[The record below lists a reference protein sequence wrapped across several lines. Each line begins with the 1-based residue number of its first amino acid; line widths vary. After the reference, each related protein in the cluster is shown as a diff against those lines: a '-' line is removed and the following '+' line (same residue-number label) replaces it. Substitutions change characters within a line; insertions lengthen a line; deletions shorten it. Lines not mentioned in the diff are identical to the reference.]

1 MTTTGKKLKVIFM
14 LIILSL
20 SNFVPLSAI
29 ADTTDDPTVLETI
42 SAEVISDQSGKKA
55 LNIKLNANNTSA
67 EKIEKETGLV
77 ENYLS
82 DVERKEGDGYAYQVN
97 SGKITLEISSNTKQ
111 TIDLSFPIDPALY
124 HSQANKLIVDNKEY
138 DIIDET
144 ENKKDT
150 DVSVPK
156 PDEIEEESSKE
167 NENSVSPFTLP
178 TLSLP
183 AVSVPS
189 NQTIPTE
196 YTTDDQGTYPKASWQ
211 PTGNTN
217 VLDHQGNKNGTNQ
230 WDGIN
235 SWNGDPNDR
244 THSYIEYGGTGN
256 QADYAIRKYAKET
269 STPGLFDVYLN
280 ARGNVQKDITP
291 LDLVLVVDWSGSM
304 NDNNRIGEVKIG
316 VDRFVDTLADSG
328 ITDKINM
335 GYVGYSIEGYSY
347 SNGAV
352 QMGSF
357 DSVKN
362 QVKSITP
369 SWTNG
374 GTFTQKA
381 LRDAGNMLSVP
392 NGHKKVIVLLTD
404 GVPTFSYKVQ
414 RVHAQSSSNYYGT
427 QFSNTQDRP
436 GNTSLISRIYDAP
449 DQNNLSRRID
459 STFIATIGEAMA
471 LKERGIEIHGLG
483 IQLQSD
489 PAAGLSKAEVESRMR
504 QMVSSDEKGDLYYE
518 SADHATDISEYL
530 AKKAVQISAT
540 VSNGQINDPIAE
552 PFIYQPGTLSVKSVG
567 TSPTTVT
574 PSISIE
580 GNTIKSNQIYLGK
593 DQEIQIHYQVRIQ
606 TENEDFHPNF
616 WYQMNGRTTFQPN
629 IDTNELAE
637 FGIPSAKAPGVS
649 LHIKKLWEEFD
660 NNLADRPDQVTF
672 EIQREHTTNAAAWKN
687 GYIRIIKPAK
697 DTTNTWE
704 RADIDKLSAN
714 SGESYQEILSLP
726 QYNNQGQA
734 FSYQTIKELPV
745 PGYNSQQIDA
755 MTWKNTKQFTP
766 LNLKITK
773 NSSTGEKDLIGAV
786 FKLTGDS
793 IDTLLT
799 DHGDGTYSLPENVKL
814 QKEMTYTLTET
825 KAPEG
830 HELSKKTTWEIKIA
844 SDGTVTIDGKTVTT
858 SDDTIQL
865 TIENPF
871 VEVPVAVRKYAM
883 QGTDKEINL
892 KGAAFSLQKKEANGT
907 YQPIDSQTT
916 NEKGQ
921 LIVNHLE
928 VGKYNLEEVK
938 APDNAEMIEKQTITP
953 FEILANSQTPVE
965 KTIKNDTSKVD
976 KTTPQLNGKDVA
988 IGEKIQY
995 EISVNIPLG
1004 IADKEGTQN
1013 KYTTF
1018 KLIDTHD
1025 AALTFDNDSSG
1036 TYAYALYDGNKEID
1050 PVNYSVTEQTDGFTV
1065 SVDPNYIPS
1074 LTPGGTL
1081 KFVYY
1086 MHLNEKADPTKGFSN
1101 QANVDNGHTN
1111 DQTPPSV
1118 DVVTGGKRFVK
1129 VDGDVT
1135 SDQTLAGAEFV
1146 VRDQDSDTAKYLS
1159 IDPSTKAVSW
1169 VSAKES
1175 ATVFTTTSNG
1185 LIDVTGLKYGTYY
1198 LEETKAPE
1206 KYVPLTNRVAF
1217 TIDEQSY
1224 VTAGQLISPEK
1235 IPNKHK
1241 GTLPSTG
1248 GKGIYVYIGAGV
1260 VLLLIAGLY
1269 FARRKH
1275 SQI

>member
-1 MTTTGKKLKVIFM
+1 MTTTGKKLKVVFV
-14 LIILSL
+14 LILLSL
-20 SNFVPLSAI
+20 SNILPVTAI
-29 ADTTDDPTVLETI
+29 AEAADNPTMLEII
-42 SAEVISDQSGKKA
+42 SAEITSDQSGKKA
-55 LNIKLNANNTSA
+55 LNVKLNANNNST
-67 EKIEKETGLV
+67 KKVEKEIGLV

-82 DVERKEGDGYAYQVN
+82 DVERKEGDGYAYQVK
-97 SGKITLEISSNTKQ
+97 SGKTMLEISPNTKQ
-111 TIDLSFPIDPALY
+111 TINLSLPIDPTLY
-124 HSQANKLIVDNKEY
+124 HSQTNKLIVDNKEY
-138 DIIDET
+138 DITDAKEHKKETEVSTSNTDET
-144 ENKKDT
+144 KEG
-150 DVSVPK
+150 VS
-156 PDEIEEESSKE
+156 EE

-178 TLSLP
+178 RLSLP
-183 AVSVPS
+183 AVTVST
-189 NQTIPTE
+189 NQTISTE
-196 YTTDDQGTYPKASWQ
+196 YTTDDQGTYPKANWQ

-217 VLDHQGNKNGTNQ
+217 VLDHQGNKNGSNQ

-235 SWNGDPNDR
+235 SWDGDPNDR

-256 QADYAIRKYAKET
+256 QAVYAIRKFAKET
-269 STPGLFDVYLN
+269 TTPGLFDVYLN

-304 NDNNRIGEVKIG
+304 NDNDRIGEVKIG

-335 GYVGYSIEGYSY
+335 GYVGYSSEGYSY

-369 SWTNG
+369 SRTNG

-404 GVPTFSYKVQ
+404 GVPTFSYEVQ

-427 QFSNTQDRP
+427 QFSNTQDQP
-436 GNTSLISRIYDAP
+436 GNTSRIARSYDAP

-489 PAAGLSKAEVESRMR
+489 PAASLSKAEVESRMR

-616 WYQMNGRTTFQPN
+616 WYQMNGRTTFQPS
-629 IDTNELAE
+629 IDTDELAE
-637 FGIPSAKAPGVS
+637 FGIPSAKAPGVN

-660 NNLADRPDQVTF
+660 NNPANRPDQVTF
-672 EIQREHTTNAAAWKN
+672 EIQRNHTTDAAAWKN
-687 GYIRIIKPAK
+687 GYIRITKPTK
-697 DTTNTWE
+697 DTANTWE
-704 RADIDKLSAN
+704 RADVEKLSAN

-745 PGYNSQQIDA
+745 PGYDSQQIDA
-755 MTWKNTKQFTP
+755 LTWKNTKQFTP
-766 LNLKITK
+766 LDLKITK

-799 DHGDGTYSLPENVKL
+799 DNGDGTYSLPENVKL

-830 HELSKKTTWEIKIA
+830 HELSKKTTWKIKIA
-844 SDGTVTIDGKTVTT
+844 SNGTVTVDGKIVTT

-871 VEVPVAVRKYAM
+871 IEIPIAVRKYTM
-883 QGTDKEINL
+883 QGTGKEMNL
-892 KGAAFSLQKKEANGT
+892 KGAAFALQKKEANGA
-907 YQPIDSQTT
+907 YQPMDNQTT
-916 NEKGQ
+916 NEKG
-921 LIVNHLE
+921 
-928 VGKYNLEEVK
+928 
-938 APDNAEMIEKQTITP
+938 
-953 FEILANSQTPVE
+953 LA
-965 KTIKNDTSKVD
+965 I
-976 KTTPQLNGKDVA
+976 
-988 IGEKIQY
+988 
-995 EISVNIPLG
+995 
-1004 IADKEGTQN
+1004 
-1013 KYTTF
+1013 
-1018 KLIDTHD
+1018 
-1025 AALTFDNDSSG
+1025 FD
-1036 TYAYALYDGNKEID
+1036 
-1050 PVNYSVTEQTDGFTV
+1050 
-1065 SVDPNYIPS
+1065 S
-1074 LTPGGTL
+1074 LTPGEYRVVETAGPAGYDTSPGNYEFQIDKYGKIIYTGKNIETTNGMWTL
-1081 KFVYY
+1081 T
-1086 MHLNEKADPTKGFSN
+1086 HQNRLKAFDLTVHKKE
-1101 QANVDNGHTN
+1101 DNGQALKGAKFRLQGPEIDLELPKDGQETDTFLFEN
-1111 DQTPPSV
+1111 LKPGTYKLTETFTP
-1118 DVVTGGKRFVK
+1118 GGY
-1129 VDGDVT
+1129 
-1135 SDQTLAGAEFV
+1135 Q
-1146 VRDQDSDTAKYLS
+1146 
-1159 IDPSTKAVSW
+1159 
-1169 VSAKES
+1169 
-1175 ATVFTTTSNG
+1175 
-1185 LIDVTGLKYGTYY
+1185 GLKD
-1198 LEETKAPE
+1198 P
-1206 KYVPLTNRVAF
+1206 V
-1217 TIDEQSY
+1217 TIIIKEDGSIQVE
-1224 VTAGQLISPEK
+1224 GQDYESVLSPGAKNNQISFRHHESGK
-1235 IPNKHK
+1235 
-1241 GTLPSTG
+1241 ST
-1248 GKGIYVYIGAGV
+1248 IT
-1260 VLLLIAGLY
+1260 
-1269 FARRKH
+1269 
-1275 SQI
+1275 

>member
-1 MTTTGKKLKVIFM
+1 MTTTGKKLKVVFV
-14 LIILSL
+14 LILLSL
-20 SNFVPLSAI
+20 SNILPISAI
-29 ADTTDDPTVLETI
+29 AEATDNPTMLEII
-42 SAEVISDQSGKKA
+42 SAEITSDQSGKKA
-55 LNIKLNANNTSA
+55 LNVKLNANNNST
-67 EKIEKETGLV
+67 EKVEKEIGLV

-82 DVERKEGDGYAYQVN
+82 DVERKEGDGYAYQVK
-97 SGKITLEISSNTKQ
+97 SGKTTLEISPNTKQ
-111 TIDLSFPIDPALY
+111 TINLSLPIDPTLY
-124 HSQANKLIVDNKEY
+124 HSQTNKLIVDNKEY
-138 DIIDET
+138 DITDVT
-144 ENKKDT
+144 ENKKETEVPIPNT
-150 DVSVPK
+150 DETKEGVS
-156 PDEIEEESSKE
+156 EE

-183 AVSVPS
+183 AVTVSA

-196 YTTDDQGTYPKASWQ
+196 YTTNDQGTYPKANWQ

-217 VLDHQGNKNGTNQ
+217 VLDHQGNKNGSIQ

-235 SWNGDPNDR
+235 SWDGDPNDR

-256 QADYAIRKYAKET
+256 EADYAIRKFAKET
-269 STPGLFDVYLN
+269 TTPGLFDVYLN

-304 NDNNRIGEVKIG
+304 NDNDRIGEVKIG

-335 GYVGYSIEGYSY
+335 GYVGYSSEGHNY
-347 SNGAV
+347 SNDTV

-374 GTFTQKA
+374 GTFTQKG
-381 LRDAGNMLSVP
+381 LRDAGDMLSVP

-414 RVHAQSSSNYYGT
+414 RVHAQSSNDYYGT
-427 QFSNTQDRP
+427 QFSNTQDQP
-436 GNTSLISRIYDAP
+436 GNTSRIARSYYAP
-449 DQNNLSRRID
+449 DQNNRSRRID

-504 QMVSSDEKGDLYYE
+504 QMVSADEKGDLYYE

-552 PFIYQPGTLSVKSVG
+552 PFIYQPGTLSVKSVR
-567 TSPTTVT
+567 TNPTTVT
-574 PSISIE
+574 PTISID

-616 WYQMNGRTTFQPN
+616 WYQMNGRTTFQPS
-629 IDTNELAE
+629 IDTDELAE
-637 FGIPSAKAPGVS
+637 FGIPSAKAPGVN

-660 NNLADRPDQVTF
+660 SNPANRPDQVTF
-672 EIQREHTTNAAAWKN
+672 EIQRNHTTDAAAWKN
-687 GYIRIIKPAK
+687 GYIRITKPAK
-697 DTTNTWE
+697 DTANTWE

-745 PGYNSQQIDA
+745 PGYDSQQIDA
-755 MTWKNTKQFTP
+755 LTWKNTKQFTP
-766 LNLKITK
+766 LDLKITK

-786 FKLTGDS
+786 FKLAGDS

-799 DHGDGTYSLPENVKL
+799 DNGDGTYSLPENVKL

-844 SDGTVTIDGKTVTT
+844 SDGTVTIDGKTVAT

-871 VEVPVAVRKYAM
+871 VEIPIAVRKYTM
-883 QGTDKEINL
+883 QGTGKEMNL
-892 KGAAFSLQKKEANGT
+892 KGAAFALQKKEANGT
-907 YQPIDSQTT
+907 YQPMDNQTT
-916 NEKGQ
+916 NEKG
-921 LIVNHLE
+921 
-928 VGKYNLEEVK
+928 
-938 APDNAEMIEKQTITP
+938 
-953 FEILANSQTPVE
+953 LA
-965 KTIKNDTSKVD
+965 I
-976 KTTPQLNGKDVA
+976 
-988 IGEKIQY
+988 
-995 EISVNIPLG
+995 
-1004 IADKEGTQN
+1004 
-1013 KYTTF
+1013 
-1018 KLIDTHD
+1018 
-1025 AALTFDNDSSG
+1025 FD
-1036 TYAYALYDGNKEID
+1036 
-1050 PVNYSVTEQTDGFTV
+1050 
-1065 SVDPNYIPS
+1065 S
-1074 LTPGGTL
+1074 LTPGEYRVVETAGPAGYDTSPGNYEFQIDKYGKIIYTGKNIETTNGMWTLTHQNRLKAFDLTVHKKEDNGQALKGAKFRLQGPEMDLELPKDGQETDTFLFENLKPGTYKLTETFTPEGYQGL
-1081 KFVYY
+1081 K
-1086 MHLNEKADPTKGFSN
+1086 DPVTIIIKEDGSIQVDGQEYESVLSPGAKNNQISLDITN
-1101 QANVDNGHTN
+1101 QAKVPLPD
-1111 DQTPPSV
+1111 
-1118 DVVTGGKRFVK
+1118 TGGIGR
-1129 VDGDVT
+1129 
-1135 SDQTLAGAEFV
+1135 L
-1146 VRDQDSDTAKYLS
+1146 
-1159 IDPSTKAVSW
+1159 
-1169 VSAKES
+1169 
-1175 ATVFTTTSNG
+1175 
-1185 LIDVTGLKYGTYY
+1185 
-1198 LEETKAPE
+1198 
-1206 KYVPLTNRVAF
+1206 
-1217 TIDEQSY
+1217 
-1224 VTAGQLISPEK
+1224 
-1235 IPNKHK
+1235 
-1241 GTLPSTG
+1241 
-1248 GKGIYVYIGAGV
+1248 GIYLVGMIGCTFSIWYLFFKKERG
-1260 VLLLIAGLY
+1260 G
-1269 FARRKH
+1269 
-1275 SQI
+1275 S

>member
-1 MTTTGKKLKVIFM
+1 MTTTGKKLNVVFV
-14 LIILSL
+14 LILLSL
-20 SNFVPLSAI
+20 SNILPVTAI
-29 ADTTDDPTVLETI
+29 AEATDNPTMLEII
-42 SAEVISDQSGKKA
+42 SAEITSDQSGKKA
-55 LNIKLNANNTSA
+55 LNVKLNANNNST
-67 EKIEKETGLV
+67 EKVEKEIGLV

-82 DVERKEGDGYAYQVN
+82 DVERKEEDSYAYQVK
-97 SGKITLEISSNTKQ
+97 SGKTTLEISPNTKQ
-111 TIDLSFPIDPALY
+111 TINLSLPIDPTLY
-124 HSQANKLIVDNKEY
+124 HSQTNKLIVDNKEY
-138 DIIDET
+138 DITDATEHKKETEVSTPNTDET
-144 ENKKDT
+144 KEGI
-150 DVSVPK
+150 S
-156 PDEIEEESSKE
+156 EE
-167 NENSVSPFTLP
+167 NENSVNPFTLP

-183 AVSVPS
+183 AVTVSA

-196 YTTDDQGTYPKASWQ
+196 YTTDNQGTYPKANWQ

-217 VLDHQGNKNGTNQ
+217 VLDHQGNKNGSNQ

-235 SWNGDPNDR
+235 SWDGDPNDR

-256 QADYAIRKYAKET
+256 QADYAIRKFAKET
-269 STPGLFDVYLN
+269 TTPGLFDVYLN

-304 NDNNRIGEVKIG
+304 NDNDRIDEVKIG

-335 GYVGYSIEGYSY
+335 GYVGYSSDGYNY
-347 SNGAV
+347 SNGTV

-374 GTFTQKA
+374 GTFTQKG
-381 LRDAGNMLSVP
+381 LRDAGDMLSVP

-414 RVHAQSSSNYYGT
+414 RVHAQSSNDYYGT
-427 QFSNTQDRP
+427 QFSNTQDQP
-436 GNTSLISRIYDAP
+436 GNTSRIARSYYAP
-449 DQNNLSRRID
+449 DQNNRSRRID

-489 PAAGLSKAEVESRMR
+489 PAAGLSKAEVKSRMR
-504 QMVSSDEKGDLYYE
+504 QMVSADEKGDLYYE

-567 TSPTTVT
+567 TNPTTVT
-574 PSISIE
+574 PTISID

-593 DQEIQIHYQVRIQ
+593 NQEIQIHYQVRIQ

-629 IDTNELAE
+629 IDTDELAE

-660 NNLADRPDQVTF
+660 NNPANRPDQVTF
-672 EIQREHTTNAAAWKN
+672 EIQRNHTTDAAAWKN
-687 GYIRIIKPAK
+687 GYIRITKPAK
-697 DTTNTWE
+697 DTANTWE

-745 PGYNSQQIDA
+745 PGYDSQQIDA
-755 MTWKNTKQFTP
+755 LTWKNTKQFTP
-766 LNLKITK
+766 LDLKITK

-786 FKLTGDS
+786 FKLAGDS

-799 DHGDGTYSLPENVKL
+799 DNGDGTYSLPENVKL

-871 VEVPVAVRKYAM
+871 VEIPIAVRKYTM
-883 QGTDKEINL
+883 QGTGKEMNL
-892 KGAAFSLQKKEANGT
+892 RGAAFALQKKEANGT
-907 YQPIDSQTT
+907 YQPMDSQTT
-916 NEKGQ
+916 NEKG
-921 LIVNHLE
+921 
-928 VGKYNLEEVK
+928 
-938 APDNAEMIEKQTITP
+938 
-953 FEILANSQTPVE
+953 LA
-965 KTIKNDTSKVD
+965 I
-976 KTTPQLNGKDVA
+976 
-988 IGEKIQY
+988 
-995 EISVNIPLG
+995 
-1004 IADKEGTQN
+1004 
-1013 KYTTF
+1013 
-1018 KLIDTHD
+1018 
-1025 AALTFDNDSSG
+1025 FD
-1036 TYAYALYDGNKEID
+1036 
-1050 PVNYSVTEQTDGFTV
+1050 
-1065 SVDPNYIPS
+1065 S
-1074 LTPGGTL
+1074 LTPGEYRVVETAGPAGYDTSPGNYEFQIDKYGKIIYTGKNTETTNGIWTLTHQNRLKAFDLTVHKKEDNGQALKGANFRLQGPEMDLELPKDGQETDTFLFENLKPGTYKLTETFTPEGYQGL
-1081 KFVYY
+1081 K
-1086 MHLNEKADPTKGFSN
+1086 DPVTIIIKEDGSIQVDGQEYESVLSPGAKNNQISLDITN
-1101 QANVDNGHTN
+1101 QAKVPLPD
-1111 DQTPPSV
+1111 
-1118 DVVTGGKRFVK
+1118 TGGIGR
-1129 VDGDVT
+1129 
-1135 SDQTLAGAEFV
+1135 L
-1146 VRDQDSDTAKYLS
+1146 
-1159 IDPSTKAVSW
+1159 
-1169 VSAKES
+1169 
-1175 ATVFTTTSNG
+1175 
-1185 LIDVTGLKYGTYY
+1185 
-1198 LEETKAPE
+1198 
-1206 KYVPLTNRVAF
+1206 
-1217 TIDEQSY
+1217 
-1224 VTAGQLISPEK
+1224 
-1235 IPNKHK
+1235 
-1241 GTLPSTG
+1241 
-1248 GKGIYVYIGAGV
+1248 GIYLVGMIGCTFSIWYLFFKKERG
-1260 VLLLIAGLY
+1260 G
-1269 FARRKH
+1269 
-1275 SQI
+1275 S

>member
-1 MTTTGKKLKVIFM
+1 MTTTGKKLKVVFV
-14 LIILSL
+14 LILLSL
-20 SNFVPLSAI
+20 SNILPVTAI
-29 ADTTDDPTVLETI
+29 AEAADNPTMLEII
-42 SAEVISDQSGKKA
+42 SAEITSDQSGKKA
-55 LNIKLNANNTSA
+55 LNVKLNANNNST
-67 EKIEKETGLV
+67 KKVEKEIGLV

-82 DVERKEGDGYAYQVN
+82 DVERKEGDGYAYQVK
-97 SGKITLEISSNTKQ
+97 SGKTMLEISPNTKQ
-111 TIDLSFPIDPALY
+111 TINLSLPIDPTLY
-124 HSQANKLIVDNKEY
+124 HSQTNKLIVDNKEY
-138 DIIDET
+138 DITDAKEHKKETEVSTSNTDET
-144 ENKKDT
+144 KEG
-150 DVSVPK
+150 VS
-156 PDEIEEESSKE
+156 EE

-178 TLSLP
+178 RLSLP
-183 AVSVPS
+183 AVTVST
-189 NQTIPTE
+189 NQTISTE
-196 YTTDDQGTYPKASWQ
+196 YTTDDQGTYPKANWQ

-217 VLDHQGNKNGTNQ
+217 VLDHQGNKNGSNQ

-235 SWNGDPNDR
+235 SWDGDPNDR

-256 QADYAIRKYAKET
+256 QADYAIRKFAKET
-269 STPGLFDVYLN
+269 TTPGLFDVYLN

-304 NDNNRIGEVKIG
+304 NDNDRIGEVKIG

-335 GYVGYSIEGYSY
+335 GYVGYSSEGHNY
-347 SNGAV
+347 SNGTV

-374 GTFTQKA
+374 GTFTQKG
-381 LRDAGNMLSVP
+381 LRDAGDMLSVP

-414 RVHAQSSSNYYGT
+414 RVRAQSSNDYYGT
-427 QFSNTQDRP
+427 QFSNTQDQP
-436 GNTSLISRIYDAP
+436 GNTSRIARSYYAP
-449 DQNNLSRRID
+449 DQNNQSRRID

-489 PAAGLSKAEVESRMR
+489 SAAGLSKAEVESRMR

-616 WYQMNGRTTFQPN
+616 WYQMNGRTTFQPS
-629 IDTNELAE
+629 IDTDELAE

-745 PGYNSQQIDA
+745 PGYDSQQIDA
-755 MTWKNTKQFTP
+755 LTWKNTKQFTP
-766 LNLKITK
+766 LDLKITK

-799 DHGDGTYSLPENVKL
+799 DNGDGTYSLPENVKL

-830 HELSKKTTWEIKIA
+830 HELSKKTTWKIKIA
-844 SDGTVTIDGKTVTT
+844 SNGTVTVDGKIVTT

-871 VEVPVAVRKYAM
+871 IEIPIAVRKYTM
-883 QGTDKEINL
+883 QGTGKEMNL
-892 KGAAFSLQKKEANGT
+892 KGAAFALQKKEANGA
-907 YQPIDSQTT
+907 YQPMDNQTT
-916 NEKGQ
+916 NEKG
-921 LIVNHLE
+921 
-928 VGKYNLEEVK
+928 
-938 APDNAEMIEKQTITP
+938 
-953 FEILANSQTPVE
+953 LA
-965 KTIKNDTSKVD
+965 I
-976 KTTPQLNGKDVA
+976 
-988 IGEKIQY
+988 
-995 EISVNIPLG
+995 
-1004 IADKEGTQN
+1004 
-1013 KYTTF
+1013 
-1018 KLIDTHD
+1018 
-1025 AALTFDNDSSG
+1025 FD
-1036 TYAYALYDGNKEID
+1036 
-1050 PVNYSVTEQTDGFTV
+1050 
-1065 SVDPNYIPS
+1065 S
-1074 LTPGGTL
+1074 LTPGEYRVVETAGPAGYDTSPGNYEFQIDKYGKIIYTGKNIETTNGMWTLTHQNRLKAFDLTVHKKEDNGQALKGAKFRLQGPEIDLELPKDGQETDTFLFENLKPGTYTLTETFTPGGYQGL
-1081 KFVYY
+1081 K
-1086 MHLNEKADPTKGFSN
+1086 DPVTIIIKEDGSIQVEGQDYESVLSPGAKNNQISLDITN
-1101 QANVDNGHTN
+1101 QAKV
-1111 DQTPPSV
+1111 PLPE
-1118 DVVTGGKRFVK
+1118 TGGIGR
-1129 VDGDVT
+1129 
-1135 SDQTLAGAEFV
+1135 L
-1146 VRDQDSDTAKYLS
+1146 
-1159 IDPSTKAVSW
+1159 
-1169 VSAKES
+1169 
-1175 ATVFTTTSNG
+1175 
-1185 LIDVTGLKYGTYY
+1185 
-1198 LEETKAPE
+1198 
-1206 KYVPLTNRVAF
+1206 
-1217 TIDEQSY
+1217 
-1224 VTAGQLISPEK
+1224 
-1235 IPNKHK
+1235 
-1241 GTLPSTG
+1241 
-1248 GKGIYVYIGAGV
+1248 GIYLVGMIGCTFSIWYLFFKKERG
-1260 VLLLIAGLY
+1260 G
-1269 FARRKH
+1269 
-1275 SQI
+1275 S

>member
-1 MTTTGKKLKVIFM
+1 MTTTGKKLKVVFV
-14 LIILSL
+14 LILLSL
-20 SNFVPLSAI
+20 SNILPVTAI
-29 ADTTDDPTVLETI
+29 AEATDNPTMLEII
-42 SAEVISDQSGKKA
+42 SAEITSDQSGKKA
-55 LNIKLNANNTSA
+55 LNVKLNANNNST
-67 EKIEKETGLV
+67 EKVEKEIGLV

-82 DVERKEGDGYAYQVN
+82 DVERKEGDGYAYQVK
-97 SGKITLEISSNTKQ
+97 SGKTTLEISPNTKQ
-111 TIDLSFPIDPALY
+111 TINLSLPIDPTLY
-124 HSQANKLIVDNKEY
+124 HSQTNKLIVDNKEY
-138 DIIDET
+138 DITDATEHKKETEVSTPNTDET
-144 ENKKDT
+144 KEG
-150 DVSVPK
+150 VP
-156 PDEIEEESSKE
+156 EE

-183 AVSVPS
+183 AMTVSA

-196 YTTDDQGTYPKASWQ
+196 YTTDDQGTYPKANWQ

-217 VLDHQGNKNGTNQ
+217 VLDHQGNKNGSNQ

-235 SWNGDPNDR
+235 SWDGDPNDR

-256 QADYAIRKYAKET
+256 QADYAIRKFAKET
-269 STPGLFDVYLN
+269 TTPGLFDVYLN

-304 NDNNRIGEVKIG
+304 NDNDRIGEVKIG
-316 VDRFVDTLADSG
+316 VDRFVDTLSDSG

-335 GYVGYSIEGYSY
+335 GYVGYSSDGYNY
-347 SNGAV
+347 SNGTV

-374 GTFTQKA
+374 GTFTQKG
-381 LRDAGNMLSVP
+381 LRDAGDMLSVP

-414 RVHAQSSSNYYGT
+414 RVHAQPSNDYYGT
-427 QFSNTQDRP
+427 QFSNTQDQP
-436 GNTSLISRIYDAP
+436 GNTSRIARSYYAP
-449 DQNNLSRRID
+449 DKNNQSRRID

-504 QMVSSDEKGDLYYE
+504 QMVSADEKGDLYYE

-567 TSPTTVT
+567 TNPTTVT
-574 PSISIE
+574 PTISID

-606 TENEDFHPNF
+606 TENEDFQPNF
-616 WYQMNGRTTFQPN
+616 WYQMNGRTTFQPS
-629 IDTNELAE
+629 IDTDELAE
-637 FGIPSAKAPGVS
+637 FGIPSAKAPGVN

-660 NNLADRPDQVTF
+660 NNPANRPDQVTF
-672 EIQREHTTNAAAWKN
+672 EIQRNHTTDAAAWKN
-687 GYIRIIKPAK
+687 GYIRITKPAK
-697 DTTNTWE
+697 DTANSWE
-704 RADIDKLSAN
+704 RADVDKLSAN

-734 FSYQTIKELPV
+734 FSYQTSKELPV
-745 PGYNSQQIDA
+745 PGYDSQQIDA
-755 MTWKNTKQFTP
+755 LTWKNTKQFTP
-766 LNLKITK
+766 LDLKITK

-799 DHGDGTYSLPENVKL
+799 DNGDGTYSLPGNVKL

-871 VEVPVAVRKYAM
+871 VEIPIAVRKYTM

-892 KGAAFSLQKKEANGT
+892 KGAAFALQKKEANGA
-907 YQPIDSQTT
+907 YQPMDSQTT
-916 NEKGQ
+916 NEKG
-921 LIVNHLE
+921 
-928 VGKYNLEEVK
+928 
-938 APDNAEMIEKQTITP
+938 
-953 FEILANSQTPVE
+953 LA
-965 KTIKNDTSKVD
+965 I
-976 KTTPQLNGKDVA
+976 
-988 IGEKIQY
+988 
-995 EISVNIPLG
+995 
-1004 IADKEGTQN
+1004 
-1013 KYTTF
+1013 
-1018 KLIDTHD
+1018 
-1025 AALTFDNDSSG
+1025 FD
-1036 TYAYALYDGNKEID
+1036 
-1050 PVNYSVTEQTDGFTV
+1050 
-1065 SVDPNYIPS
+1065 S
-1074 LTPGGTL
+1074 LTPGEYRVVETAGPVGYDTSPGNYEFQIDKYGKIIYTGENTETTNGMWTL
-1081 KFVYY
+1081 T
-1086 MHLNEKADPTKGFSN
+1086 HQNRLKAFDLTVHKKE
-1101 QANVDNGHTN
+1101 DNGQALKGRQRTGIKRSQI
-1111 DQTPPSV
+1111 QTARTRNGLRV
-1118 DVVTGGKRFVK
+1118 
-1129 VDGDVT
+1129 
-1135 SDQTLAGAEFV
+1135 
-1146 VRDQDSDTAKYLS
+1146 AKSWTRNGHLS
-1159 IDPSTKAVSW
+1159 IRKFKTWNLYADRNLYTRRIPRTKRS
-1169 VSAKES
+1169 S
-1175 ATVFTTTSNG
+1175 
-1185 LIDVTGLKYGTYY
+1185 YY
-1198 LEETKAPE
+1198 HHKRRWINSSGWT
-1206 KYVPLTNRVAF
+1206 RV
-1217 TIDEQSY
+1217 
-1224 VTAGQLISPEK
+1224 
-1235 IPNKHK
+1235 
-1241 GTLPSTG
+1241 
-1248 GKGIYVYIGAGV
+1248 
-1260 VLLLIAGLY
+1260 
-1269 FARRKH
+1269 
-1275 SQI
+1275 

>member
-1 MTTTGKKLKVIFM
+1 MAANEESTIEVLNNEYGKVSIRKIDHQLTILYRLNAQTQETRFLFQLHSKDAPETNLLSSYVSQEYQEYTDEQQRKWLAGYFSQTIEEKEWTIELPSTSKEFQLNIQIEEKTGQL
-14 LIILSL
+14 LLSEPV
-20 SNFVPLSAI
+20 SFSFSIDNKNQ
-29 ADTTDDPTVLETI
+29 ETAQTNEKT
-42 SAEVISDQSGKKA
+42 SETSTSYENHEISDDSSLDKDEYRPFEQPQ
-55 LNIKLNANNTSA
+55 LFNAQLKPKGLAT
-67 EKIEKETGLV
+67 IE
-77 ENYLS
+77 
-82 DVERKEGDGYAYQVN
+82 
-97 SGKITLEISSNTKQ
+97 
-111 TIDLSFPIDPALY
+111 P
-124 HSQANKLIVDNKEY
+124 
-138 DIIDET
+138 
-144 ENKKDT
+144 
-150 DVSVPK
+150 
-156 PDEIEEESSKE
+156 
-167 NENSVSPFTLP
+167 
-178 TLSLP
+178 
-183 AVSVPS
+183 
-189 NQTIPTE
+189 E
-196 YTTDDQGTYPKASWQ
+196 YTTDEQGTYPKAMWQ
-211 PTGNTN
+211 PDNSQYVRN
-217 VLDHQGNKNGTNQ
+217 HQGNRQGQQQ
-230 WDGIN
+230 WDGL
-235 SWNGDPNDR
+235 NGWDGNPTNR
-244 THSYIEYGGTGN
+244 NNSYIEYGGEKED
-256 QADYAIRKYAKET
+256 ADYAIRKFAKET
-269 STPGLFDVYLN
+269 ATPGLFDLYLN
-280 ARGNVQKDITP
+280 VRGNTQKNITP

-335 GYVGYSIEGYSY
+335 GYVGYSSEGYSY

-369 SWTNG
+369 SRTNG

-404 GVPTFSYKVQ
+404 GVPTFSYEVQ

-427 QFSNTQDRP
+427 QFSNTQDQP
-436 GNTSLISRIYDAP
+436 GNTSRIARSYDAP

-616 WYQMNGRTTFQPN
+616 WYQMNGRTTFQPS
-629 IDTNELAE
+629 IDTDELAE
-637 FGIPSAKAPGVS
+637 FGIPSAKAPGVN

-745 PGYNSQQIDA
+745 PGYDSQQIDA
-755 MTWKNTKQFTP
+755 LTWKNTKQFTP

-773 NSSTGEKDLIGAV
+773 NSSTGEKNLIGAV

-799 DHGDGTYSLPENVKL
+799 DHGDGTYSLPENIKL

-916 NEKGQ
+916 NEKG
-921 LIVNHLE
+921 
-928 VGKYNLEEVK
+928 
-938 APDNAEMIEKQTITP
+938 
-953 FEILANSQTPVE
+953 LAS
-965 KTIKNDTSKVD
+965 
-976 KTTPQLNGKDVA
+976 
-988 IGEKIQY
+988 
-995 EISVNIPLG
+995 
-1004 IADKEGTQN
+1004 
-1013 KYTTF
+1013 
-1018 KLIDTHD
+1018 
-1025 AALTFDNDSSG
+1025 FD
-1036 TYAYALYDGNKEID
+1036 
-1050 PVNYSVTEQTDGFTV
+1050 
-1065 SVDPNYIPS
+1065 S
-1074 LTPGGTL
+1074 LTPGKYRVVETAGPAGYDTSPGHYEFQIDKYGKIIYTGKNTEMTNNVWTLTHQNRLKAFDLTVHKKEDNGQTL
-1081 KFVYY
+1081 KGAKFRLQGPEMDLELPKDGQETDTFLFENLKPGTYTLTETFTPEGYQGLKEPVTIVI
-1086 MHLNEKADPTKGFSN
+1086 HEDGSIQVDGQDHESVLSPGVKNNQISLDITN
-1101 QANVDNGHTN
+1101 QAKV
-1111 DQTPPSV
+1111 PLPE
-1118 DVVTGGKRFVK
+1118 TGGIGR
-1129 VDGDVT
+1129 
-1135 SDQTLAGAEFV
+1135 L
-1146 VRDQDSDTAKYLS
+1146 
-1159 IDPSTKAVSW
+1159 
-1169 VSAKES
+1169 
-1175 ATVFTTTSNG
+1175 
-1185 LIDVTGLKYGTYY
+1185 
-1198 LEETKAPE
+1198 
-1206 KYVPLTNRVAF
+1206 
-1217 TIDEQSY
+1217 
-1224 VTAGQLISPEK
+1224 
-1235 IPNKHK
+1235 
-1241 GTLPSTG
+1241 
-1248 GKGIYVYIGAGV
+1248 GIYLVGMIGCTFSIWYLFLKKERG
-1260 VLLLIAGLY
+1260 G
-1269 FARRKH
+1269 
-1275 SQI
+1275 S

>member
-1 MTTTGKKLKVIFM
+1 MTTTGKKLIVVFV
-14 LIILSL
+14 LILLSL
-20 SNFVPLSAI
+20 SNILPVTAI
-29 ADTTDDPTVLETI
+29 AEATDNPTMLEII
-42 SAEVISDQSGKKA
+42 SAEITSDQSGKKA
-55 LNIKLNANNTSA
+55 LNVKLNANNNST
-67 EKIEKETGLV
+67 EKVEKEIGLV

-82 DVERKEGDGYAYQVN
+82 DVERKEEDSYAYQVK
-97 SGKITLEISSNTKQ
+97 SGKTTLEISPNTKQ
-111 TIDLSFPIDPALY
+111 TINLSLSIDPTLY
-124 HSQANKLIVDNKEY
+124 HSQTNKLIVDNKEY
-138 DIIDET
+138 DITDATEHKKETEVSIPNTDET
-144 ENKKDT
+144 KEGVSEEN
-150 DVSVPK
+150 
-156 PDEIEEESSKE
+156 ESSV
-167 NENSVSPFTLP
+167 NPFTLP

-183 AVSVPS
+183 AVTVSA

-196 YTTDDQGTYPKASWQ
+196 YTTDDQGTYPKANWQ

-217 VLDHQGNKNGTNQ
+217 VLDHQGNKNGSNQ

-235 SWNGDPNDR
+235 SWDGNPNDR

-256 QADYAIRKYAKET
+256 QADYAIRKFAKET
-269 STPGLFDVYLN
+269 TTPGLFDVYLN

-335 GYVGYSIEGYSY
+335 GYVGYSSDGYNY
-347 SNGAV
+347 SNGTV
-352 QMGSF
+352 QMGPF
-357 DSVKN
+357 NSVKN
-362 QVKSITP
+362 QVKTITP
-369 SWTNG
+369 SRTNG
-374 GTFTQKA
+374 GTFTQKG
-381 LRDAGNMLSVP
+381 LRDAGDMLSVP

-414 RVHAQSSSNYYGT
+414 RVHAQPSNDYYGT
-427 QFSNTQDRP
+427 QFSNTQDQP
-436 GNTSLISRIYDAP
+436 GNTSRIARSYYAP
-449 DQNNLSRRID
+449 DQNNRSRRID

-504 QMVSSDEKGDLYYE
+504 QMVSADEKGDLYYE

-567 TSPTTVT
+567 TNPTTVT
-574 PSISIE
+574 PTISID

-593 DQEIQIHYQVRIQ
+593 NQEIQIHYQVRIQ

-629 IDTNELAE
+629 IDTDELAE

-660 NNLADRPDQVTF
+660 NNPANRPDQVTF
-672 EIQREHTTNAAAWKN
+672 EIQRNHTTDAAAWKN
-687 GYIRIIKPAK
+687 GYIRITKPAE
-697 DTTNTWE
+697 DTANMWE
-704 RADIDKLSAN
+704 RTDVDKLSAN

-745 PGYNSQQIDA
+745 PGYDSRQIDA
-755 MTWKNTKQFTP
+755 LTWKNTKQFTP
-766 LNLKITK
+766 LDLKITK

-799 DHGDGTYSLPENVKL
+799 DNGDGTYSLPENVKL

-871 VEVPVAVRKYAM
+871 VEIPVAVRKYAM

-916 NEKGQ
+916 NEKG
-921 LIVNHLE
+921 
-928 VGKYNLEEVK
+928 
-938 APDNAEMIEKQTITP
+938 
-953 FEILANSQTPVE
+953 LAS
-965 KTIKNDTSKVD
+965 
-976 KTTPQLNGKDVA
+976 
-988 IGEKIQY
+988 
-995 EISVNIPLG
+995 
-1004 IADKEGTQN
+1004 
-1013 KYTTF
+1013 
-1018 KLIDTHD
+1018 
-1025 AALTFDNDSSG
+1025 FD
-1036 TYAYALYDGNKEID
+1036 
-1050 PVNYSVTEQTDGFTV
+1050 
-1065 SVDPNYIPS
+1065 S
-1074 LTPGGTL
+1074 LTPGKYRVVETAGPAGYDTSPGNYEFQIDKYGKIIYTGQNTETTNGMWTLTHQNRLKAFDLTVHKKEDNGQALKGAKFRLQGPEIDLELPKDGQETDTFLFENLKPGTYKLTETFTPEGYQGL
-1081 KFVYY
+1081 K
-1086 MHLNEKADPTKGFSN
+1086 DPVTIIIKEDGSIQVDGQEYESVLSPGAKNNQISLDITN
-1101 QANVDNGHTN
+1101 QAKVPLPD
-1111 DQTPPSV
+1111 
-1118 DVVTGGKRFVK
+1118 TGGIGR
-1129 VDGDVT
+1129 
-1135 SDQTLAGAEFV
+1135 L
-1146 VRDQDSDTAKYLS
+1146 
-1159 IDPSTKAVSW
+1159 
-1169 VSAKES
+1169 
-1175 ATVFTTTSNG
+1175 
-1185 LIDVTGLKYGTYY
+1185 
-1198 LEETKAPE
+1198 
-1206 KYVPLTNRVAF
+1206 
-1217 TIDEQSY
+1217 
-1224 VTAGQLISPEK
+1224 
-1235 IPNKHK
+1235 
-1241 GTLPSTG
+1241 
-1248 GKGIYVYIGAGV
+1248 GIYLVGMIGCTFSIWYLFFKKERG
-1260 VLLLIAGLY
+1260 G
-1269 FARRKH
+1269 
-1275 SQI
+1275 S

>member
-1 MTTTGKKLKVIFM
+1 MTTTGKKLKVVFV
-14 LIILSL
+14 LILLSL
-20 SNFVPLSAI
+20 SNILPVTAT
-29 ADTTDDPTVLETI
+29 AEATDNPTMLEII
-42 SAEVISDQSGKKA
+42 SAEITSDQSGKKA
-55 LNIKLNANNTSA
+55 LNVKLNTNNNST
-67 EKIEKETGLV
+67 EKVEKEIGLV

-82 DVERKEGDGYAYQVN
+82 DVERKEGDGYAYQVK
-97 SGKITLEISSNTKQ
+97 SGKTTLEISPNTKQ
-111 TIDLSFPIDPALY
+111 TINLSLPIDPTLY
-124 HSQANKLIVDNKEY
+124 HSQTNKLIVDNKEY
-138 DIIDET
+138 DITDATEHKKETEVSTPNTDET
-144 ENKKDT
+144 KEGI
-150 DVSVPK
+150 S
-156 PDEIEEESSKE
+156 EE

-183 AVSVPS
+183 AMTVSA

-196 YTTDDQGTYPKASWQ
+196 YTTDDQGTYPKANWQ

-217 VLDHQGNKNGTNQ
+217 VLDHQGNKNGSNQ

-235 SWNGDPNDR
+235 SWDGDPNDR

-256 QADYAIRKYAKET
+256 QADYAIRKFAKET
-269 STPGLFDVYLN
+269 TTPGLFDVYLN

-304 NDNNRIGEVKIG
+304 NDNDRIGEVKIG

-335 GYVGYSIEGYSY
+335 GYVGYSSDGYNY
-347 SNGAV
+347 SNGTV

-374 GTFTQKA
+374 GTFTQKG
-381 LRDAGNMLSVP
+381 LRDAGDMLSVP

-414 RVHAQSSSNYYGT
+414 RVHAQSSNDYYGT
-427 QFSNTQDRP
+427 QFSNTQDQP
-436 GNTSLISRIYDAP
+436 GNTSRIARSYYAP
-449 DQNNLSRRID
+449 DQNNRSRRID

-504 QMVSSDEKGDLYYE
+504 QMVSADEKGDLYYE

-567 TSPTTVT
+567 TNPTTVT
-574 PSISIE
+574 PTISID

-616 WYQMNGRTTFQPN
+616 WYQMNGRTTFQPS
-629 IDTNELAE
+629 IDTDELAE
-637 FGIPSAKAPGVS
+637 FGIPSAKAPGVN

-660 NNLADRPDQVTF
+660 NNPSNRPDQVTF
-672 EIQREHTTNAAAWKN
+672 EIQRNHTTDAAAWKN
-687 GYIRIIKPAK
+687 GYIRITKPAK
-697 DTTNTWE
+697 DTANSWE
-704 RADIDKLSAN
+704 RADVDKLSAN
-714 SGESYQEILSLP
+714 SGESYHEILSLP

-745 PGYNSQQIDA
+745 PGYDSQQIDA
-755 MTWKNTKQFTP
+755 LTWKNTKQFTP
-766 LNLKITK
+766 LDLKITK

-799 DHGDGTYSLPENVKL
+799 DNGDGTYSLPENVKL

-871 VEVPVAVRKYAM
+871 VEIPIAVRKYTM
-883 QGTDKEINL
+883 QGTGKEMNL
-892 KGAAFSLQKKEANGT
+892 KGAAFALQKKEANGA
-907 YQPIDSQTT
+907 YQPMDSQTT
-916 NEKGQ
+916 NEKG
-921 LIVNHLE
+921 
-928 VGKYNLEEVK
+928 
-938 APDNAEMIEKQTITP
+938 
-953 FEILANSQTPVE
+953 LA
-965 KTIKNDTSKVD
+965 I
-976 KTTPQLNGKDVA
+976 
-988 IGEKIQY
+988 
-995 EISVNIPLG
+995 
-1004 IADKEGTQN
+1004 
-1013 KYTTF
+1013 
-1018 KLIDTHD
+1018 
-1025 AALTFDNDSSG
+1025 FD
-1036 TYAYALYDGNKEID
+1036 
-1050 PVNYSVTEQTDGFTV
+1050 
-1065 SVDPNYIPS
+1065 S
-1074 LTPGGTL
+1074 LTPGEYRVVETAGPAGYDTSPGNYEFQIDKYGKIIYTGKNTETTNGMWTLTHQNRLKAFDLTVHKKEDNGQALKGAKFRLQGPEMDLELPKDGQETDTFLFENLKPGTYKLTETFTPEGYQGL
-1081 KFVYY
+1081 K
-1086 MHLNEKADPTKGFSN
+1086 DPVTIIIKEDGSIQVGGQEYESVLSPGAKNNQISLDITN
-1101 QANVDNGHTN
+1101 QAKVPLPD
-1111 DQTPPSV
+1111 
-1118 DVVTGGKRFVK
+1118 TGGIGR
-1129 VDGDVT
+1129 
-1135 SDQTLAGAEFV
+1135 L
-1146 VRDQDSDTAKYLS
+1146 
-1159 IDPSTKAVSW
+1159 
-1169 VSAKES
+1169 
-1175 ATVFTTTSNG
+1175 
-1185 LIDVTGLKYGTYY
+1185 
-1198 LEETKAPE
+1198 
-1206 KYVPLTNRVAF
+1206 
-1217 TIDEQSY
+1217 
-1224 VTAGQLISPEK
+1224 
-1235 IPNKHK
+1235 
-1241 GTLPSTG
+1241 
-1248 GKGIYVYIGAGV
+1248 GIYLVGMIGCTFSIWYLFFKKERG
-1260 VLLLIAGLY
+1260 G
-1269 FARRKH
+1269 
-1275 SQI
+1275 S

>member
-1 MTTTGKKLKVIFM
+1 MTTTGKKLKVVFV
-14 LIILSL
+14 LILLSL
-20 SNFVPLSAI
+20 SNILPVTAI
-29 ADTTDDPTVLETI
+29 AEAADNPTMLEII
-42 SAEVISDQSGKKA
+42 SAEITSDQSGKKA
-55 LNIKLNANNTSA
+55 LNVKLNANNNST
-67 EKIEKETGLV
+67 KKVEKEIGLV

-82 DVERKEGDGYAYQVN
+82 DVERKEGDGYAYQVK
-97 SGKITLEISSNTKQ
+97 SGKTMLEISPNTKQ
-111 TIDLSFPIDPALY
+111 TINLSLPIDPTLY
-124 HSQANKLIVDNKEY
+124 HSQTNKLIVDNKEY
-138 DIIDET
+138 DITDAKEHKKETEVSTSNTDET
-144 ENKKDT
+144 KEG
-150 DVSVPK
+150 VS
-156 PDEIEEESSKE
+156 EE

-178 TLSLP
+178 RLSLP
-183 AVSVPS
+183 AVTVST
-189 NQTIPTE
+189 NQTISTE
-196 YTTDDQGTYPKASWQ
+196 YTTDDQGTYPKANWQ

-217 VLDHQGNKNGTNQ
+217 VLDHQGNKNGSNQ

-235 SWNGDPNDR
+235 SWDGDPNDR

-256 QADYAIRKYAKET
+256 QADYAIRKFAKET
-269 STPGLFDVYLN
+269 TTPGLFDVYLN

-304 NDNNRIGEVKIG
+304 NDNDRIGEVKIG

-335 GYVGYSIEGYSY
+335 GYVGYSSEGHNY
-347 SNGAV
+347 SNGTV

-374 GTFTQKA
+374 GTFTQKG
-381 LRDAGNMLSVP
+381 LRDAGDMLSVP

-414 RVHAQSSSNYYGT
+414 RVRAQSSNDYYGT
-427 QFSNTQDRP
+427 QFSNTQDQP
-436 GNTSLISRIYDAP
+436 GNTSRIARSYDAP

-504 QMVSSDEKGDLYYE
+504 KMVSADEKGDLYYE

-567 TSPTTVT
+567 TNPTTVT
-574 PSISIE
+574 PTISID

-593 DQEIQIHYQVRIQ
+593 NQEIQIHYQVRIQ

-616 WYQMNGRTTFQPN
+616 WYQMNGRTTFQPS
-629 IDTNELAE
+629 IDTDELAE
-637 FGIPSAKAPGVS
+637 FGIPSAKAPGVN

-660 NNLADRPDQVTF
+660 NNPANRPDQVTF
-672 EIQREHTTNAAAWKN
+672 EIQRNHTTDAAAWKN
-687 GYIRIIKPAK
+687 GYIRITKPTK
-697 DTTNTWE
+697 DTANTWE
-704 RADIDKLSAN
+704 RADIEKLSAN

-745 PGYNSQQIDA
+745 PGYDSQQIDA
-755 MTWKNTKQFTP
+755 LTWKNTKQFTP

-773 NSSTGEKDLIGAV
+773 NSSTGEKNLIGAV

-799 DHGDGTYSLPENVKL
+799 DHGDGTYSLPGNIKL

-871 VEVPVAVRKYAM
+871 IEIPIAVRKYTM
-883 QGTDKEINL
+883 QGTGKEMNL
-892 KGAAFSLQKKEANGT
+892 KGAAFALQKKEANGA
-907 YQPIDSQTT
+907 YQPMDNQTT
-916 NEKGQ
+916 NEKG
-921 LIVNHLE
+921 
-928 VGKYNLEEVK
+928 
-938 APDNAEMIEKQTITP
+938 
-953 FEILANSQTPVE
+953 LA
-965 KTIKNDTSKVD
+965 I
-976 KTTPQLNGKDVA
+976 
-988 IGEKIQY
+988 
-995 EISVNIPLG
+995 
-1004 IADKEGTQN
+1004 
-1013 KYTTF
+1013 
-1018 KLIDTHD
+1018 
-1025 AALTFDNDSSG
+1025 FD
-1036 TYAYALYDGNKEID
+1036 
-1050 PVNYSVTEQTDGFTV
+1050 
-1065 SVDPNYIPS
+1065 S
-1074 LTPGGTL
+1074 LTPGEYRVVETAGPAGYDTSPGNYEFQIDKYGKIIYTGKNIETTNGMWTLTHQNRLKAFDLTVHKKEDNGQALKGAKFRLQGPEIDLELPKDGQETDTFLFENLKPGTYKLTETFTPGGYQGL
-1081 KFVYY
+1081 K
-1086 MHLNEKADPTKGFSN
+1086 DPVTIIIKEDGSIQVEGQDYESVLSPGAKNNQISLDITN
-1101 QANVDNGHTN
+1101 QAKV
-1111 DQTPPSV
+1111 PLPE
-1118 DVVTGGKRFVK
+1118 TGGIGR
-1129 VDGDVT
+1129 
-1135 SDQTLAGAEFV
+1135 L
-1146 VRDQDSDTAKYLS
+1146 
-1159 IDPSTKAVSW
+1159 
-1169 VSAKES
+1169 
-1175 ATVFTTTSNG
+1175 
-1185 LIDVTGLKYGTYY
+1185 
-1198 LEETKAPE
+1198 
-1206 KYVPLTNRVAF
+1206 
-1217 TIDEQSY
+1217 
-1224 VTAGQLISPEK
+1224 
-1235 IPNKHK
+1235 
-1241 GTLPSTG
+1241 
-1248 GKGIYVYIGAGV
+1248 GIYLVGMIGCTFSIWYLFFKKERG
-1260 VLLLIAGLY
+1260 G
-1269 FARRKH
+1269 
-1275 SQI
+1275 S

>member
-1 MTTTGKKLKVIFM
+1 MTTTGKKLKVVFV
-14 LIILSL
+14 LILLSL
-20 SNFVPLSAI
+20 SNILPVTAI
-29 ADTTDDPTVLETI
+29 AEATDNPTMLEII
-42 SAEVISDQSGKKA
+42 SAEITSDQSGKKA
-55 LNIKLNANNTSA
+55 LNVKLNANNNST
-67 EKIEKETGLV
+67 EKVEKEIGLV

-82 DVERKEGDGYAYQVN
+82 DVERKEGDGYAYQVK
-97 SGKITLEISSNTKQ
+97 SGKTTLEISPNTKQ
-111 TIDLSFPIDPALY
+111 TINLSLPIDPTLY
-124 HSQANKLIVDNKEY
+124 HSQTNKLIVDNKEY
-138 DIIDET
+138 DITDATEHKKETEVSTPNTDET
-144 ENKKDT
+144 KEG
-150 DVSVPK
+150 VP
-156 PDEIEEESSKE
+156 EE

-183 AVSVPS
+183 AMTVSA

-196 YTTDDQGTYPKASWQ
+196 YTTDDQGTYPKANWQ

-217 VLDHQGNKNGTNQ
+217 VLDHQGNKNGSNQ

-235 SWNGDPNDR
+235 SWDGDPNDR

-256 QADYAIRKYAKET
+256 QADYAIRKFAKET
-269 STPGLFDVYLN
+269 TTPGLFDVYLN

-304 NDNNRIGEVKIG
+304 NDNDRIGEVKIG
-316 VDRFVDTLADSG
+316 VDRFVDTLSDSG

-335 GYVGYSIEGYSY
+335 GYVGYSSDGYNY
-347 SNGAV
+347 SNGTV

-374 GTFTQKA
+374 GTFTQKG
-381 LRDAGNMLSVP
+381 LRDAGDMLSVP

-414 RVHAQSSSNYYGT
+414 RVHAQPSNDYYGT
-427 QFSNTQDRP
+427 QFSNTQDQP
-436 GNTSLISRIYDAP
+436 GNTSRIARSYYAP
-449 DQNNLSRRID
+449 DKNNQSRRID

-504 QMVSSDEKGDLYYE
+504 QMVSADEKGDLYYE

-567 TSPTTVT
+567 TNPTTVT
-574 PSISIE
+574 PTISID

-606 TENEDFHPNF
+606 TENEDFQPNF
-616 WYQMNGRTTFQPN
+616 WYQMNGRTTFQPS
-629 IDTNELAE
+629 IDTDELAE
-637 FGIPSAKAPGVS
+637 FGIPSAKAPGVN

-660 NNLADRPDQVTF
+660 NNPANRPDQVTF
-672 EIQREHTTNAAAWKN
+672 EIQRNHTTDAAAWKN
-687 GYIRIIKPAK
+687 GYIRITKPAK
-697 DTTNTWE
+697 DTANSWE
-704 RADIDKLSAN
+704 RADVDKLSAN

-734 FSYQTIKELPV
+734 FSYQTSKELPV
-745 PGYNSQQIDA
+745 PGYDSQQIDA
-755 MTWKNTKQFTP
+755 LTWKNTKQFTP
-766 LNLKITK
+766 LDLKITK

-799 DHGDGTYSLPENVKL
+799 DNGDGTYSLPGNVKL

-871 VEVPVAVRKYAM
+871 VEIPIAVRKYTM

-892 KGAAFSLQKKEANGT
+892 KGAAFALQKKEANGA
-907 YQPIDSQTT
+907 YQPMDSQTT
-916 NEKGQ
+916 NEKG
-921 LIVNHLE
+921 
-928 VGKYNLEEVK
+928 
-938 APDNAEMIEKQTITP
+938 
-953 FEILANSQTPVE
+953 LA
-965 KTIKNDTSKVD
+965 I
-976 KTTPQLNGKDVA
+976 
-988 IGEKIQY
+988 
-995 EISVNIPLG
+995 
-1004 IADKEGTQN
+1004 
-1013 KYTTF
+1013 
-1018 KLIDTHD
+1018 
-1025 AALTFDNDSSG
+1025 FD
-1036 TYAYALYDGNKEID
+1036 
-1050 PVNYSVTEQTDGFTV
+1050 
-1065 SVDPNYIPS
+1065 S
-1074 LTPGGTL
+1074 LTPGEYRVVETAGPVGYDTSPGNYEFQIDKYGKIIYTGENTETTNGMWTLTHQNRLKAFDLTVHKKEDNGQALKGAKFRLQGPEMDLELPKAGQETDTFLFENLKPGTYTLTETFTPEGYQGL
-1081 KFVYY
+1081 K
-1086 MHLNEKADPTKGFSN
+1086 DPVTIIIKEDGSIQVDGQEYESVLSPGAKNNQISLDITN
-1101 QANVDNGHTN
+1101 QAKVPLPD
-1111 DQTPPSV
+1111 
-1118 DVVTGGKRFVK
+1118 TGGIGR
-1129 VDGDVT
+1129 
-1135 SDQTLAGAEFV
+1135 L
-1146 VRDQDSDTAKYLS
+1146 
-1159 IDPSTKAVSW
+1159 
-1169 VSAKES
+1169 
-1175 ATVFTTTSNG
+1175 
-1185 LIDVTGLKYGTYY
+1185 
-1198 LEETKAPE
+1198 
-1206 KYVPLTNRVAF
+1206 
-1217 TIDEQSY
+1217 
-1224 VTAGQLISPEK
+1224 
-1235 IPNKHK
+1235 
-1241 GTLPSTG
+1241 
-1248 GKGIYVYIGAGV
+1248 GIYLVGMIGCTFSIWYLFFKKERG
-1260 VLLLIAGLY
+1260 G
-1269 FARRKH
+1269 
-1275 SQI
+1275 S

>member
-1 MTTTGKKLKVIFM
+1 MTTTGKKLKVVFV
-14 LIILSL
+14 LILLSL
-20 SNFVPLSAI
+20 SNILPVTAT
-29 ADTTDDPTVLETI
+29 AEATDNPTMLEII
-42 SAEVISDQSGKKA
+42 SAEITSDQSGKKA
-55 LNIKLNANNTSA
+55 LNVKLNANNNST
-67 EKIEKETGLV
+67 EKVEKEIGLV

-82 DVERKEGDGYAYQVN
+82 DVERKEGDGYAYQVK
-97 SGKITLEISSNTKQ
+97 SGKTTLEISPNTKQ
-111 TIDLSFPIDPALY
+111 TINLSLPIDPTLY
-124 HSQANKLIVDNKEY
+124 HSQTNKLIVDNKEY
-138 DIIDET
+138 DITDATEHKKETEVSTPNTDET
-144 ENKKDT
+144 KEGI
-150 DVSVPK
+150 S
-156 PDEIEEESSKE
+156 EE

-183 AVSVPS
+183 AMTVSA

-196 YTTDDQGTYPKASWQ
+196 YTTDDQGTYPKANWQ

-217 VLDHQGNKNGTNQ
+217 VLDHQGNKNGSNQ

-235 SWNGDPNDR
+235 SWDGDPNDR

-256 QADYAIRKYAKET
+256 QADYAIRKFAKET
-269 STPGLFDVYLN
+269 TTPGLFDVYLN

-304 NDNNRIGEVKIG
+304 NDNDRIGEVKIG

-335 GYVGYSIEGYSY
+335 GYVGYSSEGHLY
-347 SNGAV
+347 SNGTV

-374 GTFTQKA
+374 GTFTQKG
-381 LRDAGNMLSVP
+381 LRDAGDMLSVP

-414 RVHAQSSSNYYGT
+414 RVHAQSNNDYYGT
-427 QFSNTQDRP
+427 QFSNTQDQP
-436 GNTSLISRIYDAP
+436 GNTSRIARSYYAP
-449 DQNNLSRRID
+449 DQNNQSRRID

-504 QMVSSDEKGDLYYE
+504 QMVSADEKGDLYYE

-567 TSPTTVT
+567 TNPTTVT
-574 PSISIE
+574 PTISID

-616 WYQMNGRTTFQPN
+616 WYQMNGRTTFQPS
-629 IDTNELAE
+629 IDTDELAE
-637 FGIPSAKAPGVS
+637 FGIPSAKAPGVN

-660 NNLADRPDQVTF
+660 NNPANRPDQVTF
-672 EIQREHTTNAAAWKN
+672 EIQRNHTTDAAAWKN
-687 GYIRIIKPAK
+687 GYIRITKPAK
-697 DTTNTWE
+697 DTANSWE
-704 RADIDKLSAN
+704 RADVDKLSAN
-714 SGESYQEILSLP
+714 SGESYHEILSLP

-745 PGYNSQQIDA
+745 PGYDSQQIDA
-755 MTWKNTKQFTP
+755 LTWKNTKQFTP
-766 LNLKITK
+766 LDLKITK

-799 DHGDGTYSLPENVKL
+799 DNGDGTYSLPENVKL

-871 VEVPVAVRKYAM
+871 MEIPIAVRKYTM
-883 QGTDKEINL
+883 QGTGKEMNL
-892 KGAAFSLQKKEANGT
+892 KGAAFALQKKEANGA
-907 YQPIDSQTT
+907 YQPMDSQTT
-916 NEKGQ
+916 NEKG
-921 LIVNHLE
+921 
-928 VGKYNLEEVK
+928 
-938 APDNAEMIEKQTITP
+938 
-953 FEILANSQTPVE
+953 LA
-965 KTIKNDTSKVD
+965 I
-976 KTTPQLNGKDVA
+976 
-988 IGEKIQY
+988 
-995 EISVNIPLG
+995 
-1004 IADKEGTQN
+1004 
-1013 KYTTF
+1013 
-1018 KLIDTHD
+1018 
-1025 AALTFDNDSSG
+1025 FD
-1036 TYAYALYDGNKEID
+1036 
-1050 PVNYSVTEQTDGFTV
+1050 
-1065 SVDPNYIPS
+1065 S
-1074 LTPGGTL
+1074 LTPGEYRVVETAGPAGYDTSPGNYEFQIDKYGKIIYTGENTETTNGMWTLTHQNRLKAFDLTVHKKEDNGQALKGAKFRLQGPEMDLELPKDGQETDTFLFENLKPGTYKLTETFTPEGYQGL
-1081 KFVYY
+1081 K
-1086 MHLNEKADPTKGFSN
+1086 DPVTIIIKEDGSIQVDGQEYESVLSPGAKNNQISLDITN
-1101 QANVDNGHTN
+1101 QAKVPLPD
-1111 DQTPPSV
+1111 
-1118 DVVTGGKRFVK
+1118 TGGIGR
-1129 VDGDVT
+1129 
-1135 SDQTLAGAEFV
+1135 L
-1146 VRDQDSDTAKYLS
+1146 
-1159 IDPSTKAVSW
+1159 
-1169 VSAKES
+1169 
-1175 ATVFTTTSNG
+1175 
-1185 LIDVTGLKYGTYY
+1185 
-1198 LEETKAPE
+1198 
-1206 KYVPLTNRVAF
+1206 
-1217 TIDEQSY
+1217 
-1224 VTAGQLISPEK
+1224 
-1235 IPNKHK
+1235 
-1241 GTLPSTG
+1241 
-1248 GKGIYVYIGAGV
+1248 GIYLVGMIGCTFSIWYLFFKKERG
-1260 VLLLIAGLY
+1260 G
-1269 FARRKH
+1269 
-1275 SQI
+1275 S

>member
-1 MTTTGKKLKVIFM
+1 MTTTGKKLKVVFV
-14 LIILSL
+14 LILLSL
-20 SNFVPLSAI
+20 SNILPVTAT
-29 ADTTDDPTVLETI
+29 AEATDNPTMLEII
-42 SAEVISDQSGKKA
+42 SAEITSDQSGKKA
-55 LNIKLNANNTSA
+55 LNVKLNANNNST
-67 EKIEKETGLV
+67 EKVEKEIGLV

-82 DVERKEGDGYAYQVN
+82 DVERKEGDGYAYQVK
-97 SGKITLEISSNTKQ
+97 SGKTTLEISPNTKQ
-111 TIDLSFPIDPALY
+111 TINLSLPIDPTLY
-124 HSQANKLIVDNKEY
+124 HSQTNKLIVDNKEY
-138 DIIDET
+138 DITDATEHKKETEVSTPNTDET
-144 ENKKDT
+144 KEGI
-150 DVSVPK
+150 S
-156 PDEIEEESSKE
+156 EE

-183 AVSVPS
+183 AMTVSA

-196 YTTDDQGTYPKASWQ
+196 YTTDDQGTYPKANWQ

-217 VLDHQGNKNGTNQ
+217 VLDHQGNKNGSNQ

-235 SWNGDPNDR
+235 SWDGDPNDR

-256 QADYAIRKYAKET
+256 QADYAIRKFAKET
-269 STPGLFDVYLN
+269 TTPGLFDVYLN

-304 NDNNRIGEVKIG
+304 NDNDRIGEVKIG
-316 VDRFVDTLADSG
+316 VDRFVDTLSDSG

-335 GYVGYSIEGYSY
+335 GYVGYSSDGYNY
-347 SNGAV
+347 SNGTV

-374 GTFTQKA
+374 GTFTQKG
-381 LRDAGNMLSVP
+381 LRDAGDMLSVP

-414 RVHAQSSSNYYGT
+414 RVHAQSSNDYYGT
-427 QFSNTQDRP
+427 QFSNTQDQP
-436 GNTSLISRIYDAP
+436 GNTSRIARSYYAP
-449 DQNNLSRRID
+449 DQNNRSRRID

-504 QMVSSDEKGDLYYE
+504 QMVSADEKGDLYYE

-567 TSPTTVT
+567 TNPTTVT
-574 PSISIE
+574 PTISID

-616 WYQMNGRTTFQPN
+616 WYQMNGRTTFQPS
-629 IDTNELAE
+629 IDTDELAE
-637 FGIPSAKAPGVS
+637 FGIPSAKAPGVN

-660 NNLADRPDQVTF
+660 NNPANRPDQVTF
-672 EIQREHTTNAAAWKN
+672 EIQRNHTTDAAAWKN
-687 GYIRIIKPAK
+687 GYIRITKPAK
-697 DTTNTWE
+697 DTANSWE
-704 RADIDKLSAN
+704 RADVDKLSAN
-714 SGESYQEILSLP
+714 SGESYHEILSLP

-745 PGYNSQQIDA
+745 PGYDSQQIDA
-755 MTWKNTKQFTP
+755 LTWKNTKQFTP
-766 LNLKITK
+766 LDLKITK

-799 DHGDGTYSLPENVKL
+799 DNGDGTYSLPENVKL

-871 VEVPVAVRKYAM
+871 MEIPIAVRKYTM
-883 QGTDKEINL
+883 QGTGKEMNL
-892 KGAAFSLQKKEANGT
+892 KGAAFALQKKEANGA
-907 YQPIDSQTT
+907 YQPMDSQTT
-916 NEKGQ
+916 NEKG
-921 LIVNHLE
+921 
-928 VGKYNLEEVK
+928 
-938 APDNAEMIEKQTITP
+938 
-953 FEILANSQTPVE
+953 LA
-965 KTIKNDTSKVD
+965 I
-976 KTTPQLNGKDVA
+976 
-988 IGEKIQY
+988 
-995 EISVNIPLG
+995 
-1004 IADKEGTQN
+1004 
-1013 KYTTF
+1013 
-1018 KLIDTHD
+1018 
-1025 AALTFDNDSSG
+1025 FD
-1036 TYAYALYDGNKEID
+1036 
-1050 PVNYSVTEQTDGFTV
+1050 
-1065 SVDPNYIPS
+1065 S
-1074 LTPGGTL
+1074 LTPGEYRVVETAGPAGYDTSPGNYEFQIDKYGKIIYTGENTETTNGMWTLTHQNRLKAFDLTVHKKEDNGQALKGAKFRLQGPEMDLELPKDGQETDTFLFENLKPGTYKLTETFTPEGYQGL
-1081 KFVYY
+1081 K
-1086 MHLNEKADPTKGFSN
+1086 DPVTIIIKEDGSIQVDGQEYDSVLSPGAKNNQISLDITN
-1101 QANVDNGHTN
+1101 QAKVPLPD
-1111 DQTPPSV
+1111 
-1118 DVVTGGKRFVK
+1118 TGGIGR
-1129 VDGDVT
+1129 
-1135 SDQTLAGAEFV
+1135 L
-1146 VRDQDSDTAKYLS
+1146 
-1159 IDPSTKAVSW
+1159 
-1169 VSAKES
+1169 
-1175 ATVFTTTSNG
+1175 
-1185 LIDVTGLKYGTYY
+1185 
-1198 LEETKAPE
+1198 
-1206 KYVPLTNRVAF
+1206 
-1217 TIDEQSY
+1217 
-1224 VTAGQLISPEK
+1224 
-1235 IPNKHK
+1235 
-1241 GTLPSTG
+1241 
-1248 GKGIYVYIGAGV
+1248 GIYLVGMIGCTFSIWYLFFKKERG
-1260 VLLLIAGLY
+1260 G
-1269 FARRKH
+1269 
-1275 SQI
+1275 S